1 MREFANKII
10 FLCSFYDVAAFFT
23 SEILRVGFGSKYTKL
38 KVGQLFESTRE
49 SDAENHN
56 LKCWKFFILQHETKE
71 FILEKLICYI
81 NSTSAGM
88 KIARGTNWTKT
99 CGKCSKNSKAHRCLL
114 KNDELSLYV
123 NCNQRKASKLK
134 LKLAKDQNTKW
145 NCAKPFTDACNL
157 TKSFTHLSSFHHSN
171 PLICLTF
178 CKNNF
183 RW

>member
-1 MREFANKII
+1 MFILWCSC
-10 FLCSFYDVAAFFT
+10 FLYFRNFKGWVRF
-23 SEILRVGFGSKYTKL
+23 EIYQIKSW
-38 KVGQLFESTRE
+38 QLFESTRE

-56 LKCWKFFILQHETKE
+56 LKCWKFTILQHETKE

-99 CGKCSKNSKAHRCLL
+99 CGKCSKSSKSSQWCLL

-134 LKLAKDQNTKW
+134 LKLAKGRNTKRIVRSLLL
-145 NCAKPFTDACNL
+145 KPCNL
-157 TKSFTHLSSFHHSN
+157 LLLLNLSRIYHPFIT
-171 PLICLTF
+171 LIRF
-178 CKNNF
+178 SV
-183 RW
+183 